1 MKKALDKWDPEEL
14 AGIFRQAG
22 SVALEYYD
30 NPPAEL
36 KDDRSV
42 VTAAD
47 RTIEN
52 IFAEI
57 CDREKENIYLIGEET
72 IEKHSIRYIESALQ
86 SDCCWVLDPIDGTA
100 PYSAHLDI
108 WGISLA
114 FMQKGVIREGAVYF
128 PAADQLLITY
138 QGKVL
143 QRRLL
148 QDAPW
153 SVFTP
158 KASFLGDAG
167 HIAIGQKPAHEWG
180 FSGKNQL
187 FAWSSCVGSLYS
199 LLCGRVIAY
208 CGDFKLWDIAG
219 MLPILHN
226 LNYPILSTA
235 GSHEPLS
242 PDLSDNMFTLDMS
255 DKRRWKV
262 CNPVIAAADRT
273 AALNI
278 LEQFHTLQKESL
290 I

>member
-86 SDCCWVLDPIDGTA
+86 SDYCWVLDPIDGTA

-242 PDLSDNMFTLDMS
+242 PNLSDNMFTLDMS

>member
-1 MKKALDKWDPEEL
+1 MKKTLDKWDPEEL

-57 CDREKENIYLIGEET
+57 CDRKEEDIYLIGEET
-72 IEKHSIRYIESALQ
+72 IEKHSGSYIESALK
-86 SDCCWVLDPIDGTA
+86 SDCCWILDPIDGTA

-108 WGISLA
+108 WGISLG

-128 PAADQLLITY
+128 PAADKLLISC

-143 QRRLL
+143 QRQLL
-148 QDAPW
+148 KDDQW

-158 KASFLGDAG
+158 KACFLGNAG

-219 MLPILHN
+219 MLPILRN
-226 LNYPILSTA
+226 LDYPILSTA
-235 GSHEPLS
+235 GSSEPLS
-242 PDLSDNMFTLDMS
+242 ADLSDDMFILDMS

-262 CNPVIAAADRT
+262 CNPVIAAADRRT
-273 AALNI
+273 ALHI
-278 LEQFHTLQKESL
+278 LEQFHNLQKENL